1 MKILHISIILFII
14 LIFLYVNHLLR
25 KRFEH
30 FRKKPNEETV
40 CGTKGNKCVV
50 YASTGINS
58 CCEGY
63 KCILPNGNFHDKIC
77 MSDNDYDI
85 GNINLPKSQR
95 LDIFDIEFPTISVPV
110 PKVFTSSYWNNL
122 MVSSCPAN
130 KT

>member
-1 MKILHISIILFII
+1 MKILHVYIIFII
-14 LIFLYVNHLLR
+14 IFFLYINHLLR

-50 YASTGINS
+50 YSSTGINS
-58 CCEGY
+58 CCNGY
-63 KCILPNGNFHDKIC
+63 KCVLPNGNFHDKIC
-77 MSDNDYDI
+77 MKGDDI
-85 GNINLPKSQR
+85 LDCDILNSQR
-95 LDIFDIEFPTISVPV
+95 LDIFDIDFPTIPV